1 MDYKDYYKTLGVERS
16 ASEQEIKKAYRK
28 LAMKYHPDQNPGNK
42 QSEEKF
48 KDINE
53 AYQVLSDTKKRSRYD
68 QLGDSY
74 FNYQQNGGNPNGF
87 NWEQWYAGGR
97 QQQGGARRVDM
108 DDLGS
113 ALGGG
118 FSDFFRTI
126 FGEMGGDLNQVRRGP
141 TRATAPQAVQQPVS
155 ISFLEAFSGTTR
167 TVQIGNKRLEV
178 KIPRGA
184 KTGTRIRVPGGTASS
199 ALPSDL
205 FLVIDVIPDNRFER
219 KENDLYTDVA
229 IDLYTAILGGQ
240 TAVVTPG
247 GNVTLTIPAGTQPGQ
262 AFRLAGRGMP
272 HLKDPLK
279 SGDLFARVKVM
290 IPRTLNDSERETF
303 RKLAGRKL

>member
-53 AYQVLSDTKKRSRYD
+53 AYQVLSDTTKRSRYD

-97 QQQGGARRVDM
+97 QQQGGTRRVDM

-113 ALGGG
+113 AFGGG

-141 TRATAPQAVQQPVS
+141 SRATAPQAVQQPVS
-155 ISFLEAFSGTTR
+155 ISFLEAFGGTTR

-184 KTGTRIRVPGGTASS
+184 KTGTRIRVPGGTAAT

-205 FLVIDVIPDNRFER
+205 FLVIEVLPDNRFER
-219 KENDLYTDVA
+219 KENDLYTDVT

-272 HLKDPLK
+272 HLKDPSK
-279 SGDLFARVKVM
+279 TGDLFARVKVM

-303 RKLAGRKL
+303 RKLAGRKS